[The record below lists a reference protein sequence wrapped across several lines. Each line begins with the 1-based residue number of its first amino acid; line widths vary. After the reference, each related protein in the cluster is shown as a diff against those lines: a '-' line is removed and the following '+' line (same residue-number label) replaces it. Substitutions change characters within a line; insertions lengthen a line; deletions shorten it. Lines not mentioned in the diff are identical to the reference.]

1 MLIYIMHN
9 DKIDIF
15 RLSKEAV
22 GKYLI
27 SDVDKYNNKRNLLN
41 VEGRNGKWF
50 IFGNENVK
58 ITYNN
63 QYCSSIELLLYT
75 FYQLTVMGSETIL
88 LYILPS
94 YDNSFFAKELLD
106 NVSITI
112 GSDKNCDI
120 SFSGSISN
128 EQVIIEYTNGVF
140 YFKNIE
146 SKVPIYLNRVRK
158 NSGVIRNFDTLF
170 IMGLK
175 VIACGN
181 KLFINNPSGHVSVFG
196 GTKYKTFE
204 DSYIV
209 GNYDTDVRSYTN
221 FYEESD
227 YYAKSPLFRPQI
239 RPFNLVI
246 TEPPSKLQRDKS
258 SVLMNVIPTLLMSLS
273 SLIMTVSSV
282 KSYRAGES
290 SKEDLWSSLLMCL
303 AMIVAGILWP
313 FVEKFYNN
321 MVVFFGNFKRV
332 RNYRK
337 YLKTKTKLLCD
348 EAQAQKM
355 AYIVNYIDYS
365 ACQKVIE
372 KRSAEL
378 FSRDCDSEDF
388 LNIRLGKGDIELNCN
403 IDYNKPDYVEDY
415 DSLLDDVDAMIKKYK
430 YIVDIPFVISLAQ
443 KNVIAFILSEHRLYD
458 DYMSGIIL
466 QLITFHSFYDLKL
479 VVLTSDY
486 YHELDYLKSSNHC
499 WNDNKSFRY
508 FASNLDEAQLI
519 SSVLERELKIREVN
533 SSEKSVF
540 QPYYLIISNC
550 IDEYRNLNIIGDI
563 LDLERNLGF
572 GLLMYDTKISNI
584 PSDCVNFVNV
594 SLNEGTSF
602 QINMNNI
609 LKFVPEFASTYGV
622 NVDYCS
628 RLISN
633 IPLKNN
639 NVVYQD
645 SFLPDSIGFLE
656 MYEVGNIEQLNCA
669 IRWENSDPFN
679 SLSVPVGVDVNG
691 NFVNLDLHEKNHGPH
706 GLIAGMTGSGK
717 SEFII
722 TYILS
727 LAVNYKPEEVQ
738 FLLIDYKGGGLAGA
752 FENRREGIKLPHLV
766 GTITNLDTAEMKR
779 TLVSI
784 KSELQRR
791 QKIFNEAKEVL
802 DTGNIDIYK
811 YQKLYRDGILNDPLS
826 HLFIIC
832 DEFAELKAQQPDFM
846 DELVSAA
853 RIGRSL
859 GIHLILATQK
869 PSGVVD
875 EQIWSNSKFKVC
887 CKVQTV
893 DDSNEMLRKP
903 DAAYLRESGRFYLQV
918 GYDEYFILGQSA
930 YSGMPYI
937 PSETIVSKIDN
948 VINFV
953 NNTGEVYKNASSKVE
968 NIQKRENI
976 GEELIN
982 ILKYIIH
989 VSEDMGYKYQ
999 QLWLDNI
1006 PSILYY
1012 DYVVRKY
1019 ELKPVLYNINPVIG
1033 EYDDPSRQTQGYVSL
1048 PMSSEGNTFICG
1060 ASGSGKNTLFSTIIY
1075 STILNH
1081 NCDEVNIYILDF
1093 GAEKL
1098 MKFQKAP
1105 QVGDVLTIADTDKI
1119 RYLFYML
1126 ENMKNE
1132 RQKYYAK
1139 NGGDFNSDIVQKKCP
1154 FPNILIF
1161 IYDIEVFKETYDEL
1175 YDEQF
1180 VPFTRN
1186 CAKFGFYFVVSSTSP
1201 GSLGYFAE
1209 NNFPKKIM
1217 LNMVDSSDYS
1227 MFFDTNLVPSKNPGR
1242 GLVKVG
1248 DEVFEFQVSL
1258 IFSAETVNQKL
1269 NYVFKQLDK
1278 FLLNKAKPIPTIPDV
1293 VTVDYIKNLPLELNS
1308 LPVGVNLLTAQPC
1321 FYDFSQRFNLI
1332 SASRNNDGL
1341 KFVLSIIKCI
1351 QLLRNQKLIVI
1362 NGIKDSNLMIDDN
1375 VKYYDSAFK
1384 KVVPIIYDNVCKYNN
1399 VESSENS
1406 FIIFIIGYNRINK
1419 ILNKAKDEDS
1429 NLINLEELLI
1439 SAKSNKFFKFIIY
1452 ESASSFDEIKDGDI
1466 VNYIDD
1472 SNGIWV
1478 GRGFDNQ
1485 NCFESPDSYNDDVKL
1500 TSDSVVLVKNGKAEY
1515 AKFIKM

>member
-1 MLIYIMHN
+1 MHN
-9 DKIDIF
+9 DKIDVF
-15 RLSKEAV
+15 RLSKEVV

-27 SDVDKYNNKRNLLN
+27 SDVDKYNNKRNLVN

-88 LYILPS
+88 LYVLPS
-94 YDNSFFAKELLD
+94 YDNSFFAKEILD
-106 NVSITI
+106 NISITI
-112 GSDKNCDI
+112 GSSKNCDV
-120 SFSGSISN
+120 SFNGSISN
-128 EQVIIEYTNGVF
+128 EQVSIEYTNGYF
-140 YFKNIE
+140 YFKNLE
-146 SKVPIYLNRVRK
+146 SNIPIYLNRVRK
-158 NSGVIRNFDTLF
+158 SSGIIKNFDTLF

-181 KLFINNPSGHVSVFG
+181 KLFINNPSGQVCIFG
-196 GTKYKTFE
+196 GTKYKNFE
-204 DSYIV
+204 DNYII
-209 GNYDTDVRSYTN
+209 GNHDTDVRSYTN

-239 RPFNLVI
+239 KPFNLVI
-246 TEPPSKLQRDKS
+246 TEPPPKLQRDKS

-282 KSYRAGES
+282 KSYRAGDS
-290 SKEDLWSSLLMCL
+290 SKEDLMSSLVMCL

-321 MVVFFGNFKRV
+321 MIVFFSNLKRV
-332 RNYRK
+332 KNYRK
-337 YLKTKTKLLCD
+337 YLKNKAKLLFD
-348 EAQAQKM
+348 EAQVQKM
-355 AYIVNYIDYS
+355 AYVVNYIDYD

-372 KRSAEL
+372 KRSPEL

-388 LNIRLGKGDIELNCN
+388 LNIRLGKGDVELNCT
-403 IDYNKPDYVEDY
+403 IDYNKPDYVEEY
-415 DSLLDDVDAMIKKYK
+415 DSLLDDVDNMIKKYK
-430 YIVDIPFVISLAQ
+430 YIVDIPFVISLTK
-443 KNVIAFILSEHRLYD
+443 KNIIAFILSEHKLYD

-466 QLITFHSFYDLKL
+466 QLLTFHSFYDLKL
-479 VVLTSDY
+479 VILTSDY
-486 YHELDYLKSSNHC
+486 YQDLEYLKNSNHC
-499 WNDNKSFRY
+499 WNDNKTFRY
-508 FASNLDEAQLI
+508 FASSLDEAQSI
-519 SSVLERELKIREVN
+519 SSVLERELKLREGKY
-533 SSEKSVF
+533 SEKDKNVF
-540 QPYYLIISNC
+540 QPYYLIISDC
-550 IDEYRNLNIIGDI
+550 IDKYRNLNIVNDI
-563 LDLERNLGF
+563 LNLENNLGF

-594 SLNEGTSF
+594 SSNEGTSF
-602 QINMNNI
+602 QINMNDI
-609 LKFVPEFASTYGV
+609 LKFVPEFTSTYGV

-639 NVVYQD
+639 NANYQD

-669 IRWENSDPFN
+669 IRWDNSDPFN
-679 SLSVPVGVDVNG
+679 SLSVPVGLDVNG

-727 LAVNYKPEEVQ
+727 LAVSYKPEEVQ

-752 FENRREGIKLPHLV
+752 FENRKEGIKLPHLV
-766 GTITNLDTAEMKR
+766 GTITNLDTSEMKR

-791 QKIFNEAKEVL
+791 QKIFNEAKEFL

-811 YQKLYRDGILNDPLS
+811 YQKLHRDGILKAPLA

-903 DAAYLRESGRFYLQV
+903 DAAYLREAGRFYLQV

-930 YSGMPYI
+930 YSGMPYV
-937 PSETIVSKIDN
+937 PSETTLSKIDN

-953 NNTGEVYKNASSKVE
+953 NNTGEIYKNVSKKSD
-968 NIQKRENI
+968 NIQKRENV

-982 ILKYIIH
+982 ILKYIIN
-989 VSEDMGYKYQ
+989 VANATGYKYQ

-1019 ELKPVLYNINPVIG
+1019 ELKPVLYSINPVIG
-1033 EYDDPSRQTQGYVSL
+1033 EYDDPSNQTQGYVSL
-1048 PMSSEGNTFICG
+1048 PMAVEGNTFVCG

-1081 NCDEVNIYILDF
+1081 NCDEVNIYVLDF
-1093 GAEKL
+1093 GSEKL
-1098 MKFQKAP
+1098 TKFKKAP

-1119 RYLFYML
+1119 GYLFYML
-1126 ENMKNE
+1126 ETMKNE
-1132 RQKYYAK
+1132 RQKYYAI
-1139 NGGDFNSDIVQKKCP
+1139 NGGDFNSDIVRKKCP

-1161 IYDIEVFKETYDEL
+1161 IYDIEVFKETFDDL
-1175 YDEQF
+1175 YDDQF

-1186 CAKFGFYFVVSSTSP
+1186 CAKLGFYFIVCSTSP
-1201 GSLGYFAE
+1201 SSLGYFAE
-1209 NNFPKKIM
+1209 NNFPRKIM
-1217 LNMVDSSDYS
+1217 LNMVDSSDYNL
-1227 MFFDTNLVPSKNPGR
+1227 FFDTNLVPSKNPGR
-1242 GLVKVG
+1242 GLVKMG
-1248 DEVFEFQVSL
+1248 EEVFEFQISL
-1258 IFSAETVNQKL
+1258 IFSDDTVNQKL

-1278 FLLNKAKPIPTIPDV
+1278 FLINKAKPVPDIPDI
-1293 VTVDYIKNLPLELNS
+1293 VTSDYINDLPLVLNAV
-1308 LPVGVNLLTAQPC
+1308 PIGVNLLTAQPC
-1321 FYDFSQRFNLI
+1321 FYDFTQRFNLI
-1332 SASRNNDGL
+1332 SASKNNDGL
-1341 KFVLSIIKCI
+1341 KFVSSIIKCV
-1351 QLLRNQKLIVI
+1351 QLLKKQKIIVI
-1362 NGIKDSNLMIDDN
+1362 NGIKDNELSFNDT
-1375 VKYYDSAFK
+1375 VKYYDSSFK
-1384 KVVPIIYDNVCKYNN
+1384 KVISVIYDNVCKYNN
-1399 VESSENS
+1399 VSNS
-1406 FIIFIIGYNRINK
+1406 DNFFVIFILGYNRINK

-1429 NLINLEELLI
+1429 SLINLEELLLA
-1439 SAKSNKFFKFIIY
+1439 AKSNKFFKFIIY
-1452 ESASSFDEIKDGDI
+1452 EAASSFDEVKNGEI

-1485 NCFESPDSYNDDVKL
+1485 NCFDAPDAYNDDVKL
-1500 TSDSVVLVKNGKAEY
+1500 TSDSVVLVKNGKTEY